1 MQGKLIENII
11 KKIEEYDTIAIYRHV
26 FPDPDS
32 YSSQTALK
40 SIIENTYP
48 NKKVV
53 LLGEHLK
60 KLEYINVMDEEIELN
75 KDSLAIIVDVANKER
90 VDNQSFNNCGYIIKI
105 DHHKPFDDPF
115 ENLTWVDTNYSSCSE
130 MILDLYLANE
140 DKLKIDKEG
149 RRALFTG
156 IVGDTGRFLYI
167 DNPTNLF
174 EKLSKITFDLETK
187 EVYANMYKREETE
200 LKFLGYI
207 YSNYVTTENGMAYLK
222 VKNEIV
228 KKYGLEPIKAARMV
242 NALQDT
248 SGINNWNFFVEK
260 EDGSIFCE
268 FRSNGPRVNDIA
280 SIFGGGGHM
289 LAAGATLAN
298 WKKVDEIIEALD
310 NNSKKYKEENK
321 GKK

>member
-1 MQGKLIENII
+1 MKELMKDII
-11 KKIEEYDTIAIYRHV
+11 NKIEEYDTIAIYRHV

-53 LLGEHLK
+53 LLGEHSK
-60 KLEYINVMDEEIELN
+60 KLEYINTMDKEIKLDKN
-75 KDSLAIIVDVANKER
+75 CLAFILDVANKER
-90 VDNQSFNNCGYIIKI
+90 VDNQTFNNCGYIIKI
-105 DHHKPFDDPF
+105 DHHKPFDEPF
-115 ENLTWVDTNYSSCSE
+115 EDLTWVDTNYSSCSE
-130 MILDLYLANE
+130 MILDLYLAYEN
-140 DKLKIDKEG
+140 KLKIDKEG

-156 IVGDTGRFLYI
+156 IIGDTGRFLYV

-187 EVYANMYKREETE
+187 EIYANMYKREESE

-207 YSNYVTTENGMAYLK
+207 YSNYVTTENGVAYLK
-222 VKNEIV
+222 VKNEIA
-228 KKYGLEPIKAARMV
+228 KKYGLQPINAARMV

-248 SGINNWNFFVEK
+248 EGINNWNFFVEK

-268 FRSNGPRVNDIA
+268 FRSNGPIVNNIA
-280 SIFGGGGHM
+280 SEFGGGGHM
-289 LAAGATLAN
+289 LAAGASLES
-298 WKKVDEIIEALD
+298 WEKVDKIIKAFDE
-310 NNSKKYKEENK
+310 NSKKYKELNK
-321 GKK
+321 

>member
-1 MQGKLIENII
+1 MKELMKDII
-11 KKIEEYDTIAIYRHV
+11 NKIEEYDTIAIYRHV

-53 LLGEHLK
+53 LLGEHSK
-60 KLEYINVMDEEIELN
+60 KLEYINTMDKEIKLDKN
-75 KDSLAIIVDVANKER
+75 CLAFILDVANKER
-90 VDNQSFNNCGYIIKI
+90 VDNQTFNNCGYIIKI
-105 DHHKPFDDPF
+105 DHHKPFDEPF
-115 ENLTWVDTNYSSCSE
+115 EDLTWVDTNYSSCSE
-130 MILDLYLANE
+130 MILDLYLAYEN
-140 DKLKIDKEG
+140 KLKIDKEG

-156 IVGDTGRFLYI
+156 IIGDTGRFLYV

-187 EVYANMYKREETE
+187 KIYANMYKREESE

-207 YSNYVTTENGMAYLK
+207 YSNYVTTENGVAYLK
-222 VKNEIV
+222 VKNEIA
-228 KKYGLEPIKAARMV
+228 KKYGLQPINAARMV

-248 SGINNWNFFVEK
+248 EGINNWNFFVEK

-268 FRSNGPRVNDIA
+268 FRSNGPIVNNI
-280 SIFGGGGHM
+280 SSEFGGGGHM
-289 LAAGATLAN
+289 LAAGASLES
-298 WKKVDEIIEALD
+298 WEKVDKIIKAFDE
-310 NNSKKYKEENK
+310 NSKKYKELNK
-321 GKK
+321 

>member
-1 MQGKLIENII
+1 MNKELMKSII
-11 KKIEEYDTIAIYRHV
+11 NKIEEYDTIAIYRHV

-40 SIIENTYP
+40 SIINNTYP

-53 LLGEHLK
+53 LLGEHSK
-60 KLEYINVMDEEIELN
+60 NLEYINTMDEEIELN

-90 VDNQSFNNCGYIIKI
+90 VDNQSFNKCGYILKI
-105 DHHKPFDDPF
+105 DHHKAFDAPF
-115 ENLTWVDTNYSSCSE
+115 EDLTWVDTNYSSCSE
-130 MILDLYLANE
+130 MILDLYLANSN
-140 DKLKIDKEG
+140 KLKIDKQG
-149 RRALFTG
+149 RKALFTG
-156 IVGDTGRFLYI
+156 IIGDTGRFLYI
-167 DNPTNLF
+167 ENPTELF

-187 EVYANMYKREETE
+187 EIYANMYKREEEE

-222 VKNEIV
+222 IPNEIV
-228 KKYGLEPIKAARMV
+228 KKYNLQAIKAARMV

-248 SGINNWNFFVEK
+248 VGIINWHFFAEK

-280 SIFGGGGHM
+280 ANFGGGGHM
-289 LAAGATLAN
+289 LAAGASLEN
-298 WKKVDEIIEALD
+298 WERVD
-310 NNSKKYKEENK
+310 
-321 GKK
+321 

>member
-1 MQGKLIENII
+1 MKELMKDII
-11 KKIEEYDTIAIYRHV
+11 NKIEEYDTIAIYRHV

-53 LLGEHLK
+53 LLGEHSK
-60 KLEYINVMDEEIELN
+60 KLEYINTMDKEIKLDKN
-75 KDSLAIIVDVANKER
+75 CLAFILDVANKER
-90 VDNQSFNNCGYIIKI
+90 VDNQTFNNCGYIIKI
-105 DHHKPFDDPF
+105 DHHKPFDEPF
-115 ENLTWVDTNYSSCSE
+115 EDLTWVDTNYSSCSE
-130 MILDLYLANE
+130 MILDLYLTYEN
-140 DKLKIDKEG
+140 KLKIDKEG

-156 IVGDTGRFLYI
+156 IIGDTGRFLYV

-187 EVYANMYKREETE
+187 EIYANMYKREESE

-207 YSNYVTTENGMAYLK
+207 YSNYVTTENGVAYLK
-222 VKNEIV
+222 VKNEIA
-228 KKYGLEPIKAARMV
+228 KKYGLQPINAARMV

-248 SGINNWNFFVEK
+248 EGINNWNFFVEK

-268 FRSNGPRVNDIA
+268 FRSNGPIVNNIA
-280 SIFGGGGHM
+280 SEFGGGGHM
-289 LAAGATLAN
+289 LAAGASLEN
-298 WKKVDEIIEALD
+298 WEKVDEIIKAFD
-310 NNSKKYKEENK
+310 KNSKKYKELNK
-321 GKK
+321 

>member
-1 MQGKLIENII
+1 MKELMKDII
-11 KKIEEYDTIAIYRHV
+11 NKIEEYDTIAIYRHV

-53 LLGEHLK
+53 LLGEHSK
-60 KLEYINVMDEEIELN
+60 KLEYINTMDKEIKLDKN
-75 KDSLAIIVDVANKER
+75 CLAFILDVANKER
-90 VDNQSFNNCGYIIKI
+90 VDNQTFNNCGYIIKI
-105 DHHKPFDDPF
+105 DHHKPFDEPF
-115 ENLTWVDTNYSSCSE
+115 EDLTWVDTNYSSCSE
-130 MILDLYLANE
+130 MILDLYLTYEN
-140 DKLKIDKEG
+140 KLKIDKEG

-156 IVGDTGRFLYI
+156 IIGDTGRFLYV

-187 EVYANMYKREETE
+187 EIYANMYKREESE

-207 YSNYVTTENGMAYLK
+207 YSNYITTENGVAYLK
-222 VKNEIV
+222 VKNEIA
-228 KKYGLEPIKAARMV
+228 KKYGLQPINAARMV

-248 SGINNWNFFVEK
+248 EGINNWNFFVEK

-268 FRSNGPRVNDIA
+268 FRSNGPIVNNIA
-280 SIFGGGGHM
+280 SEFGGGGHM
-289 LAAGATLAN
+289 LAAGASLEN
-298 WKKVDEIIEALD
+298 WEKVDEIIKAFDE
-310 NNSKKYKEENK
+310 NSKKYKELNK
-321 GKK
+321 

>member
-1 MQGKLIENII
+1 MNKMIIDKII
-11 KKIEEYDTIAIYRHV
+11 KKIEEFDTIAIYRHV

-53 LLGEHLK
+53 LLGEHSE
-60 KLEYINVMDEEIELN
+60 KLEYINKMDKDIDLN
-75 KDSLAIIVDVANKER
+75 ENSLAIIVDVADKDR
-90 VDNQSFNNCGYIIKI
+90 VDNQSFTRCGYIIKI
-105 DHHKPFDDPF
+105 DHHKPFSDPF

-130 MILDLYLANE
+130 MILDLYLSNIE
-140 DKLKIDKEG
+140 KLKIDKKG
-149 RRALFTG
+149 RSALFTG
-156 IVGDTGRFLYI
+156 IIGDTGRFLYI
-167 DNPTNLF
+167 ENPTKLF
-174 EKLSKITFDLETK
+174 EKLSKITYDLETK
-187 EVYANMYKREETE
+187 SIYANMYRREEEE

-207 YSNYVTTENGMAYLK
+207 YSNYVKTENGLAYLK
-222 VKNEIV
+222 VKNDIA

-248 SGINNWNFFVEK
+248 AGIINWHFFVGK

-280 SIFGGGGHM
+280 SQFGGGGHM
-289 LAAGATLAN
+289 LAAGASLDN
-298 WKKVDEIIEALD
+298 WEKVDEIIKVFDD
-310 NNSKKYKEENK
+310 NCKKYKETMNK
-321 GKK
+321 M

>member
-1 MQGKLIENII
+1 MKELMKDII
-11 KKIEEYDTIAIYRHV
+11 NKIEEYDTIAIYRHV

-53 LLGEHLK
+53 LLGEHSK
-60 KLEYINVMDEEIELN
+60 KLEYINTMDKEIKLDKN
-75 KDSLAIIVDVANKER
+75 CLAFILDVANKER
-90 VDNQSFNNCGYIIKI
+90 VDNQTFNDCGYIIKI
-105 DHHKPFDDPF
+105 DHHKPFDEPF
-115 ENLTWVDTNYSSCSE
+115 EDLTWVDTNYSSCSE
-130 MILDLYLANE
+130 MILDLYLTYEN
-140 DKLKIDKEG
+140 KLKIDKEG

-156 IVGDTGRFLYI
+156 IIGDTGRFLYV

-187 EVYANMYKREETE
+187 EIYANMYKREESE

-207 YSNYVTTENGMAYLK
+207 YSNYITTENGVAYLK
-222 VKNEIV
+222 VKNEIA
-228 KKYGLEPIKAARMV
+228 KKYGLQPINAARMV

-248 SGINNWNFFVEK
+248 EGINNWNFFVEK

-268 FRSNGPRVNDIA
+268 FRSNGPIVNNIA
-280 SIFGGGGHM
+280 SEFGGGGHM
-289 LAAGATLAN
+289 LAAGASLES
-298 WKKVDEIIEALD
+298 WEKVDEIIKAFDE
-310 NNSKKYKEENK
+310 NSKKYKELNK
-321 GKK
+321 

>member
-1 MQGKLIENII
+1 MKELMKDII
-11 KKIEEYDTIAIYRHV
+11 NKIEEYDTIAIYRHV

-53 LLGEHLK
+53 LLGEHSK
-60 KLEYINVMDEEIELN
+60 KLEYINTMDKEIKLDKN
-75 KDSLAIIVDVANKER
+75 CLAFILDVANKER
-90 VDNQSFNNCGYIIKI
+90 VDNQTFNNCGYIIKI
-105 DHHKPFDDPF
+105 DHHKPFDEPF
-115 ENLTWVDTNYSSCSE
+115 EDLTWVDTNYSSCSE
-130 MILDLYLANE
+130 MILDLYLTYEN
-140 DKLKIDKEG
+140 KLKIDKEG

-156 IVGDTGRFLYI
+156 IIGDTGRFLYV

-187 EVYANMYKREETE
+187 EIYANMYKREERE

-207 YSNYVTTENGMAYLK
+207 YSNYVTTENGVAYLK
-222 VKNEIV
+222 VKNEIA
-228 KKYGLEPIKAARMV
+228 KKYGLQPINAARMV

-248 SGINNWNFFVEK
+248 EGINNWNFFVEK

-268 FRSNGPRVNDIA
+268 FRSNGPIVNNIA
-280 SIFGGGGHM
+280 SEFGGGGHM
-289 LAAGATLAN
+289 LAAGASLES
-298 WKKVDEIIEALD
+298 WEKVDEIIKAFDE
-310 NNSKKYKEENK
+310 NSKKYKELNK
-321 GKK
+321 

>member
-1 MQGKLIENII
+1 MKELMKDII
-11 KKIEEYDTIAIYRHV
+11 NKIEEYDTIAIYRHV

-53 LLGEHLK
+53 LLGEHSK
-60 KLEYINVMDEEIELN
+60 KLEYINTMDKEIKLDKN
-75 KDSLAIIVDVANKER
+75 CLAFILDVANKER
-90 VDNQSFNNCGYIIKI
+90 VDNQTFNNCGYIIKI
-105 DHHKPFDDPF
+105 DHHKPFDEPF
-115 ENLTWVDTNYSSCSE
+115 EDLTWVDTNYSSCSE
-130 MILDLYLANE
+130 MILDLYLTYEN
-140 DKLKIDKEG
+140 KLKIDKEG

-156 IVGDTGRFLYI
+156 IIGDTGRFLYV

-187 EVYANMYKREETE
+187 EIYANMYKREESE

-207 YSNYVTTENGMAYLK
+207 YSNYVTTENGVAYLK
-222 VKNEIV
+222 VKNEIA
-228 KKYGLEPIKAARMV
+228 KKYGLQPINAARMV

-248 SGINNWNFFVEK
+248 EGINNWNFFVEK

-268 FRSNGPRVNDIA
+268 FRSNGPIVNNIA
-280 SIFGGGGHM
+280 SEFGGGGHM
-289 LAAGATLAN
+289 LAAGASLES
-298 WKKVDEIIEALD
+298 WEKVDKIIKAFDE
-310 NNSKKYKEENK
+310 NSKKYKELNK
-321 GKK
+321 

>member
-1 MQGKLIENII
+1 MKELMKSII
-11 KKIEEYDTIAIYRHV
+11 NKIEEYDTIAIYRHV

-53 LLGEHLK
+53 LLGEHSK
-60 KLEYINVMDEEIELN
+60 KLEYITTMDKEIELDKN
-75 KDSLAIIVDVANKER
+75 SLAIIVDVANKER
-90 VDNQSFNNCGYIIKI
+90 VDNQTFNKCDYIIKI
-105 DHHKPFDDPF
+105 DHHKPFDEPF
-115 ENLTWVDTNYSSCSE
+115 EDLTWVDTNYSSCSE
-130 MILDLYLANE
+130 MILDLYLAYEN
-140 DKLKIDKEG
+140 KLKIDKKG

-156 IVGDTGRFLYI
+156 IIGDTGRFLYV

-187 EVYANMYKREETE
+187 EIYANMYKREENE

-207 YSNYVTTENGMAYLK
+207 YSNYITTENGVAYLK
-222 VKNEIV
+222 VKNEIA
-228 KKYGLEPIKAARMV
+228 KKYGLQPINAARMV

-248 SGINNWNFFVEK
+248 EGINNWNFFVEK

-268 FRSNGPRVNDIA
+268 FRSNGPIVNNIA
-280 SIFGGGGHM
+280 SEFGGGGHM
-289 LAAGATLAN
+289 LAAGASLEN
-298 WKKVDEIIEALD
+298 WEKVDEIIKAFDE
-310 NNSKKYKEENK
+310 NSKKYLEINK
-321 GKK
+321 

>member
-1 MQGKLIENII
+1 MKELMKDII
-11 KKIEEYDTIAIYRHV
+11 NKIEEYDTIAIYRHV

-53 LLGEHLK
+53 LLGEHSK
-60 KLEYINVMDEEIELN
+60 KLEYINTMDKEIKLDKN
-75 KDSLAIIVDVANKER
+75 CLAFILDVANKER
-90 VDNQSFNNCGYIIKI
+90 VDNQTFNNCGYIIKI
-105 DHHKPFDDPF
+105 DHHKPFDEPF
-115 ENLTWVDTNYSSCSE
+115 EDLTWVDTNYSSCSE
-130 MILDLYLANE
+130 MILDLYLTYEN
-140 DKLKIDKEG
+140 KLKIDKEG

-156 IVGDTGRFLYI
+156 IIGDTGRFLYV

-187 EVYANMYKREETE
+187 EIYANMYKREESE

-207 YSNYVTTENGMAYLK
+207 YSNYVTTENGVAYLK
-222 VKNEIV
+222 VKNEIA
-228 KKYGLEPIKAARMV
+228 KKYGLQPINAARMV

-248 SGINNWNFFVEK
+248 EGINNWNFFVEK

-268 FRSNGPRVNDIA
+268 FRSNGPIVNNIA
-280 SIFGGGGHM
+280 SEFGGGGHM
-289 LAAGATLAN
+289 LAAGASLEN
-298 WKKVDEIIEALD
+298 WEKVDEIIKAFDE
-310 NNSKKYKEENK
+310 NSKKYKELNK
-321 GKK
+321 